1 MRQVSQN
8 GDMNRL
14 TLSLQHS
21 IVTLSQRGWSARRI
35 ARELGIN
42 RETVGKHLRAK
53 PAMVTTGSPGDDPDS
68 KPAIV
73 TTGSER
79 GRSSCEPW
87 RSVIE
92 AAVDRGLSAVR
103 IHHDL
108 IGDHGFEGC
117 YEAVKRFVRRYAA
130 ERNLPFRRMECAP
143 GEEMQVDF
151 GTGAWVVE
159 DGHRRR
165 PHLFRAVL
173 SHSRKGYTE
182 VVWRQTTETF
192 IRCLENAFRHFGGVA
207 FRTVVDNLKAAVLQ
221 ADWFDPDLNPK
232 LVEFCRHYG
241 TILSPTKPAM
251 PRHKGKVEAGVKY
264 VQDNA
269 LKGRTFTSLGEQNQF
284 LAQWERTVADT
295 RIHGTVRQQ
304 VLKLFVTAE
313 QPALRPLPAM
323 LFPSFEE
330 GRRLVRRDGYIEFSR
345 AHYSV
350 PPEFVGRPLW
360 VRAESRLVRIY
371 TPKMDQVAVH
381 ARAEPG
387 RFATDA
393 EHIHP
398 HKRALIER
406 GAEYLLGRCRL
417 LGPCS
422 GAWSEAMLRHRGP
435 EAIRTLQGL
444 LHLAKEHQV
453 ADLERVTGRALEH
466 ACFRLRD
473 LRALLKSPSNLVQL
487 GFLQTH
493 PIIREM
499 SAYKIAF
506 PS

>member
-1 MRQVSQN
+1 
-8 GDMNRL
+8 
-14 TLSLQHS
+14 
-21 IVTLSQRGWSARRI
+21 
-35 ARELGIN
+35 
-42 RETVGKHLRAK
+42 
-53 PAMVTTGSPGDDPDS
+53 
-68 KPAIV
+68 
-73 TTGSER
+73 
-79 GRSSCEPW
+79 
-87 RSVIE
+87 
-92 AAVDRGLSAVR
+92 
-103 IHHDL
+103 
-108 IGDHGFEGC
+108 
-117 YEAVKRFVRRYAA
+117 
-130 ERNLPFRRMECAP
+130 MECAP

-192 IRCLENAFRHFGGVA
+192 IRCLENAFRYLCGVPS
-207 FRTVVDNLKAAVLQ
+207 RLVVDNLKAAVLQ

-232 LVEFCRHYG
+232 LVEFCGHYG
-241 TILSPTKPAM
+241 TILAPTKPAM

-269 LKGRTFTSLGEQNQF
+269 LKGRTFTSLGEQNEF
-284 LAQWERTVADT
+284 LAQWERSVADT

-330 GRRLVRRDGYIEFSR
+330 GRRLVQRDGYVEFSR

-350 PPEFVGRPLW
+350 PPEFVGRQLW

-371 TPKMDQVAVH
+371 SAKMDQVAVH
-381 ARAEPG
+381 ARVERG
-387 RFATDA
+387 RFATDP

-398 HKRALIER
+398 HKRAMIER

-417 LGPCS
+417 LGPSS

-453 ADLERVTGRALEH
+453 ADLERVTARALEH

-473 LRALLKSPSNLVQL
+473 LRTLLKSPSNLVQL
-487 GFLQTH
+487 GFLQAH

>member
-1 MRQVSQN
+1 MRHVSQK

-42 RETVGKHLRAK
+42 RETVGKHLLAK
-53 PAMVTTGSPGDDPDS
+53 PATVTTGSPGDDPDS

-92 AAVDRGLSAVR
+92 DAVGRGLSAVR

-108 IGDHGFEGC
+108 IGDHGFQGC
-117 YEAVKRFVRRYAA
+117 YEAVKRFVRRNAA

-143 GEEMQVDF
+143 AEEMQVDF

-159 DGHRRR
+159 DDHRRR

-207 FRTVVDNLKAAVLQ
+207 SRTVVDNLKAAVLQ

-241 TILSPTKPAM
+241 TILAPTKPAM

-269 LKGRTFTSLGEQNQF
+269 LKGRTFTSLAEQNEF
-284 LAQWERTVADT
+284 LAQWERSVADT

-330 GRRLVRRDGYIEFSR
+330 GRRLVQRDGYVEFSR

-350 PPEFVGRPLW
+350 PPEFVGRSLW

-371 TPKMDQVAVH
+371 SPKMDQVAVH
-381 ARAEPG
+381 ARVERG
-387 RFATDA
+387 RFATDP

-422 GAWSEAMLRHRGP
+422 GAWAVAMLQHRGP
-435 EAIRTLQGL
+435 EAIRTLHGL

-453 ADLERVTGRALEH
+453 ADLERVTERALEH

-473 LRALLKSPSNLVQL
+473 LRTLLKSPSNLVQL
-487 GFLQTH
+487 GFLQAH

-499 SAYKIAF
+499 SAYRIAF
-506 PS
+506 PP

>member
-1 MRQVSQN
+1 MRHVSQK

-21 IVTLSQRGWSARRI
+21 IVTISQRGWSARRI
-35 ARELGIN
+35 AREMGIN
-42 RETVGKHLRAK
+42 RETVGKHLLAQ
-53 PAMVTTGSPGDDPDS
+53 PATVTTASPGDDPGPE
-68 KPAIV
+68 PAIV

-92 AAVDRGLSAVR
+92 DAVGRGLSAVR

-108 IGDHGFEGC
+108 IGDHGFQGC
-117 YEAVKRFVRRYAA
+117 YEAVKRFVRRNAA

-159 DGHRRR
+159 DDHRRR

-207 FRTVVDNLKAAVLQ
+207 SRTVVDNLKAAVLQ

-241 TILSPTKPAM
+241 TILAPTKPAM

-269 LKGRTFTSLGEQNQF
+269 LKGRTFTSLAEQNEF
-284 LAQWERTVADT
+284 LAQWERSVADT

-304 VLKLFVTAE
+304 VLKLFATAE
-313 QPALRPLPAM
+313 QHEL
-323 LFPSFEE
+323 
-330 GRRLVRRDGYIEFSR
+330 
-345 AHYSV
+345 
-350 PPEFVGRPLW
+350 
-360 VRAESRLVRIY
+360 
-371 TPKMDQVAVH
+371 Q
-381 ARAEPG
+381 
-387 RFATDA
+387 
-393 EHIHP
+393 
-398 HKRALIER
+398 
-406 GAEYLLGRCRL
+406 
-417 LGPCS
+417 
-422 GAWSEAMLRHRGP
+422 HRGP
-435 EAIRTLQGL
+435 EAIRTLHGL

-453 ADLERVTGRALEH
+453 ADLERVTERALEH

-473 LRALLKSPSNLVQL
+473 LRTLLKSPSNMVQL
-487 GFLQTH
+487 GFLQAH

-499 SAYKIAF
+499 SAYRIAF
-506 PS
+506 PPRPKSIPPCASCAFPASAPTYPSASRRPPPTVSATPSSSSSSFRTSSTSASSAISSGASTSPGSIR